1 MDKDYSLKRFDS
13 VLHYLPERISA
24 RLIRLEKELKYSA
37 EEIRLRAGRPLTITV
52 GNSQFF
58 ILKNGTSM
66 LPKAD
71 MIIVSAEEIEQTFRE
86 LCNHSVYSHSEEIK
100 EGYIMLEEG
109 HRAGICGTFVGA
121 DGGISSVRDISSINL
136 RIAKEV
142 KFCAGN
148 VIKDYDGGGI
158 LVCGGPGSGKTTLI
172 RDMVRHLAGGMT
184 GRFYKVA
191 VVDTRGELAAVKGG
205 VPTADLGSTTDV
217 ITSCP
222 KPKGIEI
229 ALRTL
234 YPDIIAFDEVGDV
247 AEVEAVKQSMNSGVS
262 VITSA
267 HIGSVTELGKKLQT
281 RALLETGAINRV
293 VFCNKKD
300 GFNYEVYNADGL
312 EITK

>member
-1 MDKDYSLKRFDS
+1 MDKDYSLGRFDS
-13 VLHYLPERISA
+13 VLRYLPERISK
-24 RLIRLEKELKYSA
+24 RLYSLEKELKQSA

-58 ILKNGTSM
+58 ILKNDVSM
-66 LPKAD
+66 LPKGD
-71 MIIVSAEEIEQTFRE
+71 MIIVSSEELEQTFDN

-109 HRAGICGTFVGA
+109 HRAGVCGTFIGS
-121 DGGISSVRDISSINL
+121 GGDVSSLRDISSINI

-148 VIKDYDGGGI
+148 IIKDYDGGGI

-184 GRFYKVA
+184 GHYYKVA

-217 ITSCP
+217 ITACP
-222 KPKGIEI
+222 KPKGIEM

-234 YPDIIAFDEVGDV
+234 YPDVIAFDEVGDV
-247 AEVEAVKQSMNSGVS
+247 AEVEAVRQSMNSGVS

-267 HIGSVTELGKKLQT
+267 HIGSVAELKKRSQT
-281 RALLETGAINRV
+281 KALLETGAIKRV
-293 VFCNKKD
+293 VFCKKD
-300 GFNYEVYNADGL
+300 NGFNYEVYNADEL
-312 EITK
+312 KI

>member
-1 MDKDYSLKRFDS
+1 MDKDYSLRRFDS
-13 VLHYLPERISA
+13 VLHYLPERISK
-24 RLIRLEKELKYSA
+24 RLCSLEKELKHSA

-58 ILKNGTSM
+58 ILKNSVSM
-66 LPKAD
+66 LPKGD
-71 MIIVSAEEIEQTFRE
+71 MVIVSSEEIEQTFDN

-109 HRAGICGTFVGA
+109 HRAGVCGTFVGS
-121 DGGISSVRDISSINL
+121 DGGVSSLRDISSINL

-148 VIKDYDGGGI
+148 IIKDYDGGGI

-184 GRFYKVA
+184 GRYYKVA
-191 VVDTRGELAAVKGG
+191 VVDTRGELAAAKGG

-217 ITSCP
+217 ITACP

-234 YPDIIAFDEVGDV
+234 YPDVIAFDEVGDV
-247 AEVEAVKQSMNSGVS
+247 AEVEAVRQSMNSGVS

-267 HIGSVTELGKKLQT
+267 HIGSVAELGKRWQT
-281 RALLETGAINRV
+281 KALLETGAIKRI
-293 VFCNKKD
+293 VFCKKNS
-300 GFNYEVYNADGL
+300 GFNYEVYNADELKL
-312 EITK
+312 EK

>member
-1 MDKDYSLKRFDS
+1 MDKDYSLKRFNS
-13 VLHYLPERISA
+13 ILHYLPQRISE
-24 RLIRLEKELKYSA
+24 RLFNLEKELKQSA

-58 ILKNGTSM
+58 VLKNGTSM
-66 LPKAD
+66 LPKGD
-71 MIIVSAEEIEQTFRE
+71 MDIVSPKELEQTFDN
-86 LCNHSVYSHSEEIK
+86 LCNHSVYSHNEEIK
-100 EGYIMLEEG
+100 EGYIMLDDG
-109 HRAGICGTFVGA
+109 HRAGLCGTFVGTE
-121 DGGISSVRDISSINL
+121 GKVSSLREVSSINL

-142 KFCAGN
+142 KLCSEN
-148 VIKDYDGGGI
+148 IIKDYKGGGI

-184 GRFYKVA
+184 GRYYKVA
-191 VVDTRGELAAVKGG
+191 VVDTRGEIAAVKGG

-217 ITSCP
+217 ITACP

-247 AEVEAVKQSMNSGVS
+247 AEVEAVRQSMNSGVS

-267 HIGSVTELGKKLQT
+267 HIGSVAELGKRSQT
-281 RALLETGAINRV
+281 KALLETGAIKRV
-293 VFCNKKD
+293 VFCNKGN
-300 GFNYEVYNADGL
+300 GFNYEVYNTEEL
-312 EITK
+312 EL